1 MSKNYPSIGDQ
12 LSGQPV
18 DDIAINSLNGIDLA
32 KRPDDYEVIGVD
44 SELTSQF
51 GRLAVDMTVESQG
64 LEQHQVITDE
74 SKHVV
79 MHYVTQLRNILDRS
93 GNYDTHPQI
102 PSVIEGLIRHLKS
115 DEQLPESVKDKLI
128 KQTERLVYERP
139 DTIRLQKIKS
149 DLEQAAD
156 NIESIISN

>member
-1 MSKNYPSIGDQ
+1 MSKNYPPIGDK
-12 LSGQPV
+12 LSGQPI

-32 KRPDDYEVIGVD
+32 KQPDDYEVIGAD

-51 GRLAVDMTVESQG
+51 GRLAVDITAESQG
-64 LEQHQVITDE
+64 LEQKPVITDE
-74 SKHVV
+74 SQRAV

-93 GNYDTHPQI
+93 GNFDTHPQI
-102 PSVIEGLIRHLKS
+102 PNVIEGLNRYLKS
-115 DEQLPESVKDKLI
+115 DEQLPESVKDKI
-128 KQTERLVYERP
+128 RRQTERLVYERP